1 MAVFGF
7 SPFLPYDTVAFRK
20 DTSVRYCAR
29 ILPGMLN
36 VEPSSVSATLPE
48 KISPA
53 KTHVLVV
60 DDDPLIR
67 QTIVNYLGDY
77 EIQVTAL
84 ASGREIADV
93 IAREMIDLLIL
104 DLKLPGEDGMEIARR
119 IRADSNMPIIM
130 LTGRKEEADRVMA
143 LELGADDYLTKP
155 FSPRELLARIRS
167 LLRRSR
173 AHETVADGLAKIRA
187 YRFAGWELNVRV
199 RRLKSPQGEVIE
211 LRNAEFNLLAVFL
224 ASPQRVLRREQLLTM
239 SHLHNDEVYDR
250 AVDTQVGRLRK
261 KLEEH
266 GASQELIHTE
276 RGVGYVFT
284 VPVEVVR

>member
-1 MAVFGF
+1 V
-7 SPFLPYDTVAFRK
+7 P
-20 DTSVRYCAR
+20 TSVS
-29 ILPGMLN
+29 
-36 VEPSSVSATLPE
+36 ETSPE
-48 KISPA
+48 KTSPA
-53 KTHVLVV
+53 AAHVLVV
-60 DDDPLIR
+60 DDDPSIR

-93 IAREMIDLLIL
+93 VAREMIDLLIL
-104 DLKLPGEDGMEIARR
+104 DLKLPGEDGIDIARR

>member
-1 MAVFGF
+1 MRHFAR
-7 SPFLPYDTVAFRK
+7 TVP
-20 DTSVRYCAR
+20 VMYYE
-29 ILPGMLN
+29 
-36 VEPSSVSATLPE
+36 EPAQVSATSPE
-48 KISPA
+48 RMSSNP
-53 KTHVLVV
+53 THVLVV
-60 DDDPLIR
+60 DDDPSVR
-67 QTIVNYLGDY
+67 QMVVDYLGDN
-77 EIQVTAL
+77 EIRVTAV

-93 IAREMIDLLIL
+93 TGRELIDLLIL
-104 DLKLPGEDGMEIARR
+104 DLKLPGEDGMDIARR
-119 IRADSNMPIIM
+119 IRADSSMPIIM

-155 FSPRELLARIRS
+155 FSPRELLARIRA

-199 RRLKSPQGEVIE
+199 RRLKTPKGELMA
-211 LRNAEFNLLAVFL
+211 LRNAEFNLLAAFL
-224 ASPQRVLRREQLLTM
+224 ASPQRVLTREQLLSM

-266 GASQELIHTE
+266 GGGEELIRTE
-276 RGVGYVFT
+276 RGAGYVLT